1 MEAFKRRRA
10 TELKNGSE
18 DSEGF
23 IAKMTEKNTLLSQV
37 KATLEF
43 RFPFRIIFDKNII
56 CSILNYRIRFSI
68 TYYVFIFII

>member
-23 IAKMTEKNTLLSQV
+23 IAKMTEKNTILSQV

-43 RFPFRIIFDKNII
+43 RFSFRIIFDNNII

-68 TYYVFIFII
+68 TYYVFICII